1 MTFRFVPFAASSSSP
16 SGGFSWG
23 AITPL
28 PRTPWA
34 ILPAPAREEGAV
46 QHVIA
51 ALGHLL
57 GREQQTLQS
66 PGDRSGQGL
75 DDPRNSGLGQ
85 AREKVGGSSLL
96 VWCSS
101 SQVVMASWARRPVVG
116 ALAAFIIVA
125 ILAPHGSAHPRTA
138 QPQCAVS
145 DRVLRDRAAGAA
157 GACPPAGR
165 FPAHRHRRRHRIRVC
180 FRQCTRCRP
189 GRRDGVGRHR
199 KERPRA
205 RDASGPWGSLL
216 VSGPQ
221 GPVEWSD
228 SGAPGRQRRGL
239 AHESLSEVFH
249 RVVSLW
255 ATFRGTTR

>member
-1 MTFRFVPFAASSSSP
+1 MGEAVRHRQPRAVVGWVSRSLPLERVKSLGVVFFWSVGD
-16 SGGFSWG
+16 GG
-23 AITPL
+23 
-28 PRTPWA
+28 
-34 ILPAPAREEGAV
+34 
-46 QHVIA
+46 
-51 ALGHLL
+51 LGETAG
-57 GREQQTLQS
+57 GRG
-66 PGDRSGQGL
+66 PGGL
-75 DDPRNSGLGQ
+75 HHRGDPR
-85 AREKVGGSSLL
+85 
-96 VWCSS
+96 
-101 SQVVMASWARRPVVG
+101 
-116 ALAAFIIVA
+116 
-125 ILAPHGSAHPRTA
+125 PHGSAHPQAA

-145 DRVLRDRAAGAA
+145 DRVLRDRAGGAA

>member
-145 DRVLRDRAAGAA
+145 DRVLRDRAGGAA
-157 GACPPAGR
+157 GACPPEGR
-165 FPAHRHRRRHRIRVC
+165 FPAHRHGCRYRVRGC
-180 FRQCTRCRP
+180 FGALGTDHQEWSP
-189 GRRDGVGRHR
+189 
-199 KERPRA
+199 RPR
-205 RDASGPWGSLL
+205 
-216 VSGPQ
+216 
-221 GPVEWSD
+221 PVEWSD

-255 ATFRGTTR
+255 ATFRGTTC